1 VILVAGAIL
10 HRAVAPVGLTAR
22 IAAPDADRMHQRR
35 GGLAGFS
42 DLSELAPAFTKQ
54 AFQGPT
60 NALDQ
65 GLKLRKRKRTI
76 KIVLHTFV
84 PIRHTLRICD

>member
-1 VILVAGAIL
+1 MAGAIL

-22 IAAPDADRMHQRR
+22 GAAPDADRMHQQR

-42 DLSELAPAFTKQ
+42 DLSELAPAFIKL
-54 AFQGPT
+54 AFQGPI

-65 GLKLRKRKRTI
+65 GLKLRNQAPTI
-76 KIVLHTFV
+76 KI
-84 PIRHTLRICD
+84 